1 MSSSVQSGVLTLLHT
16 ACGAGVLAMP
26 YAFRAFG
33 LLAGGAILAC
43 CGASAMV
50 GLVLQSHVAQY
61 VPPRQASFFSLAQI
75 SNPELSVVFD
85 CAIAVKCFGVGVSY
99 LVVLGDLMPQLAG
112 TVTAAPWLLDRNV
125 QITFWTAA
133 VIAPLCCMRHLH
145 SLKYASMVAVAAV
158 AYLGALVAAR
168 AAWPSPELER
178 LRGPVSLGLPPGTS
192 GGAMLSSFPIFVFA
206 YTCHH
211 NMFSIVNELRDNS
224 LGACLRVVVAAIALA
239 VALYATIGG
248 AGYLTFGDHITGNI
262 IAQYP
267 PAPATTLGRA
277 AIAVLVMLAF
287 PLQCHPARAS
297 INHIWHYCVPSHTA
311 APSEA
316 SALIRGGSPPA
327 DAAEGPADEAAA
339 VPLGPRRFAAITA
352 ALLIASYAVA
362 VSVTSL
368 ARVLA
373 VVGATGSTAISFILP
388 GLFGYQ
394 LIGSESR
401 ADQLPPRTRF
411 LRLLSLLLAAWG
423 LVVMCAGLSAALLFD
438 PTH

>member
-33 LLAGGAILAC
+33 LLAGGAILVS
-43 CGASAMV
+43 CGACAMA

-61 VPPRQASFFSLAQI
+61 VPPRQASFFTLAQI

-99 LVVLGDLMPQLAG
+99 LVVLGDLMPQILA
-112 TVTAAPWLLDRNV
+112 TVTAVPWLLDRNV

-158 AYLGALVAAR
+158 AYLGVLVAAR
-168 AAWPSPELER
+168 AVWPSPELER

-224 LGACLRVVVAAIALA
+224 LAACLRVVVTAIALA

-248 AGYLTFGDHITGNI
+248 AGYLTFGDNITGNI

-267 PAPATTLGRA
+267 PSPASTLGRA

-297 INHIWHYCVPSHTA
+297 INHIWHYCFPCRA
-311 APSEA
+311 APPSEA
-316 SALIRGGSPPA
+316 SALIGSPPA
-327 DAAEGPADEAAA
+327 SVCDGPAEEPAA

-352 ALLIASYAVA
+352 ALLLASYAIA

-401 ADQLPPRTRF
+401 ADLLPPRTRF

-423 LVVMCAGLSAALLFD
+423 VAVMCAGLSAALLFD
-438 PTH
+438 PAH